1 MKKKLALLLSALMV
15 VTAIPAT
22 AFAVTTN
29 TVSYIAN
36 GTVDTVLSNTKAPV
50 LKMEDK
56 SLEDIAGDD
65 DKNDFAFKLTLD
77 NAEWS
82 MKPGG
87 QDLEIGDTKEWASA
101 KKETSGAATKVSI
114 MKVSASQMIV
124 TVEDFAADG
133 NGDAYVGLPLEVEL
147 TDEGEASVAIDPMD
161 SVISAGTY
169 KFANV
174 VEGSATVTINDT
186 TAIREGVTGIETI
199 TIEEATAKSLDKDGI
214 IKLKLNG
221 DFTWA
226 NTETAGDNAVKI
238 SVYPDNGDVVVND
251 IDGETLEL
259 KVTKD
264 GTKARTITLSNL
276 KVKAD
281 FDDVEVGE
289 ICEVTVS
296 GAGVNKTTL
305 EVGTAT
311 DYSVSLSAENK
322 TVPTFYSGRV
332 TDETDTLKV
341 TVKENIANSW
351 ITGRK
356 ATLTFPDGVKVLD
369 AEVKKADKTPADTS
383 MTIEGNE
390 VEFSINGDPTGKM
403 KFEIIFNLS
412 ISPEF
417 TGDITATLGGAAIG
431 EDQEVVV
438 GTAVAPIT
446 VEAETNEVKI
456 DYRNVGIGDIII
468 TEAFAGALEKG
479 KTLSLQLEDMS
490 FDGDP
495 TVEVV
500 EGDLTIDDV
509 DVNGGNIDITIDSES
524 AKTPA
529 VLKVTNVELFLN
541 RSLPAGDYK
550 LKLVANDPY
559 TAGSAGEVENVLDDV
574 ADFGAGVD
582 GKVNNSEN
590 VNNKDVNDAFFQNSA
605 AKNNSCGKTVLFD
618 VRELT
623 VKDDY
628 VKVVTA
634 GRDQDDST
642 FTTQIKVTIGSNVLY
657 AGDREIALD
666 VPAYI
671 SNGYTM
677 MPVRAVT
684 EALSNVAI
692 VRWDDPTHTVTITF
706 GSRVISMTVGS
717 NTMNI
722 NGVPVQMQAA
732 VEITGE
738 RAFIPLRDLGY
749 ALGLNDSK
757 IAWDDATKTATL
769 N

>member
-36 GTVDTVLSNTKAPV
+36 GTVDTVLINTKAPV

-101 KKETSGAATKVSI
+101 EKETSGGTVSI

-124 TVEDFAADG
+124 TVEDFAADA
-133 NGDAYVGLPLEVEL
+133 NQDAYVGLPLEVEL

-186 TAIREGVTGIETI
+186 SAIREGVTTIETI
-199 TIEEATAKSLDKDGI
+199 TIEEATAKSLEKDEI
-214 IKLKLNG
+214 IKLKLNS

-226 NTETAGDNAVKI
+226 NTTDGDADSKVKL
-238 SVYPDNGDVVVND
+238 SVYPNGGSIVVND
-251 IDGETLEL
+251 IKDETLEL
-259 KVTKD
+259 KVVD
-264 GTKARTITLSNL
+264 DSSKARTITLSNL
-276 KVKAD
+276 KVRAD

-296 GAGVNKTTL
+296 GAGVDRTTL

-322 TVPTFYSGRV
+322 TVPTFYSGRAT
-332 TDETDTLKV
+332 TDEDTLEV
-341 TVKENIANSW
+341 TIKENITNSW

-356 ATLTFPDGVKVLD
+356 AVLTFPSGVKVLD
-369 AEVKKADKTPADTS
+369 ADVTKADNATATELS
-383 MTIEGNE
+383 IEKNE
-390 VEFSINGDPTGKM
+390 VEFNIGDKTGTGKI
-403 KFEIIFNLS
+403 KFEMTFNLS

-417 TGDITATLGGAAIG
+417 TGDITATLSGAAIG

-438 GTAVAPIT
+438 GVAKAPIT

-456 DYRNVGIGDIII
+456 DYRNVGIGDIMI
-468 TEAFAGALEKG
+468 TEAFPGALEKG
-479 KTLSLQLEDMS
+479 KTLSLVLEDMS

-500 EGDLTIDDV
+500 EGDLEIDDV
-509 DVNGGNIDITIDSES
+509 DVNNGQIDISIDKES

-559 TAGSAGEVENVLDDV
+559 TTSGDAGYSNTFETGQS
-574 ADFGAGVD
+574 F
-582 GKVNNSEN
+582 GKVGGSINRDDMID
-590 VNNKDVNDAFFQNSA
+590 NKEVGDAFFQNSA
-605 AKNNSCGKTVLFD
+605 AKDSSCSKTVLFD
-618 VRELT
+618 VRELV

-642 FTTQIKVTIGSNVLY
+642 FTTQIKVTIGANVLY

>member
-36 GTVDTVLSNTKAPV
+36 GTVDTVLPNTSAPV

-56 SLEDIAGDD
+56 SLEDIAGVPG
-65 DKNDFAFKLTLD
+65 KKDFAFKLTLD
-77 NAEWS
+77 NAEWA
-82 MKPGG
+82 MRPGNE
-87 QDLEIGDTKEWASA
+87 DLEIGDTKVWNSA
-101 KKETSGAATKVSI
+101 NDETSGGTVRI

-124 TVEDFAADG
+124 TVEDFEADSPS
-133 NGDAYVGLPLEVEL
+133 GDAYVGLPLEVKL

-186 TAIREGVTGIETI
+186 TAIREGVTTIETI
-199 TIEEATAKSLDKDGI
+199 TIEEATAKSLEKGDI
-214 IKLKLNG
+214 IKLKLNS

-226 NTETAGDNAVKI
+226 NTKEAGENQVKL
-238 SVYPDNGDVVVND
+238 SVYPNDGSIVVND
-251 IDGETLEL
+251 IKDETLEL
-259 KVTKD
+259 KVD
-264 GTKARTITLSNL
+264 DDSSKARTITLSNL
-276 KVKAD
+276 KVRAD
-281 FDDVEVGE
+281 FDDIEVGE

-296 GAGVNKTTL
+296 GAGVDRTTL

-311 DYSVSLSAENK
+311 DYSVSLTAENK
-322 TVPTFYSGRV
+322 TVPTFYSGRAT
-332 TDETDTLKV
+332 TDEDTLEV
-341 TVKENIANSW
+341 TIKENITNSW

-356 ATLTFPDGVKVLD
+356 AVLTFPSGVKVLD
-369 AEVKKADKTPADTS
+369 ADVTKADNATATELS
-383 MTIEGNE
+383 IEKNE
-390 VEFSINGDPTGKM
+390 VEFNIGDKTGTGKI
-403 KFEIIFNLS
+403 KFEMTFNLS

-417 TGDITATLGGAAIG
+417 TGDITATLSGAAIG

-438 GTAVAPIT
+438 GVAKAPIT

-456 DYRNVGIGDIII
+456 DYRNVGIGDIMI
-468 TEAFAGALEKG
+468 TEAFPGALEKG
-479 KTLSLQLEDMS
+479 KTLSLVLEDMS

-500 EGDLTIDDV
+500 EGDLEIDDV
-509 DVNGGNIDITIDSES
+509 DVNNGQIDISIDKES

-559 TAGSAGEVENVLDDV
+559 TTSGDAGYSNTFETGQS
-574 ADFGAGVD
+574 F
-582 GKVNNSEN
+582 GKVGGSINRDDMID
-590 VNNKDVNDAFFQNSA
+590 NKEVGDAFFQNSA
-605 AKNNSCGKTVLFD
+605 AKDSSCSKTVLFD
-618 VRELT
+618 VRELV

-642 FTTQIKVTIGSNVLY
+642 FTTQIKVTIGANVLY

>member
-15 VTAIPAT
+15 VGMIPAT

-36 GTVDTVLSNTKAPV
+36 GTVDTVLDNTKAPV

-56 SLEDIAGDD
+56 SLEDIVGDD

-77 NAEWS
+77 NAEWA

-87 QDLEIGDTKEWASA
+87 QDLEIGDTKVWNSA
-101 KKETSGAATKVSI
+101 NDETSGGTVSI

-124 TVEDFAADG
+124 TVENFDVDG
-133 NGDAYVGLPLEVEL
+133 SQDAYVGLPLEVEL

-186 TAIREGVTGIETI
+186 SAIREGVTTIETI
-199 TIEEATAKSLDKDGI
+199 TIEEATAKSLEKGDI
-214 IKLKLNG
+214 IKLKLNS

-226 NTETAGDNAVKI
+226 NTTDGDAYSRVKL
-238 SVYPDNGDVVVND
+238 SVYPNDDSIVVND
-251 IDGETLEL
+251 IKDETLEL
-259 KVTKD
+259 KVND
-264 GTKARTITLSNL
+264 DSSKARTITLSNL
-276 KVKAD
+276 KVRAD

-322 TVPTFYSGRV
+322 TVPTFYSGRAT
-332 TDETDTLKV
+332 TDEDTLEV
-341 TVKENIANSW
+341 TIKENITNSW
-351 ITGRK
+351 IVGRK
-356 ATLTFPDGVKVLD
+356 AVLTFPEGVKVMD
-369 AEVKKADKTPADTS
+369 ADVTKADNATASTLKIKD
-383 MTIEGNE
+383 NE
-390 VEFSINGDPTGKM
+390 VEFNIGNKTGTGKI
-403 KFEIIFNLS
+403 KFEMTFNLS
-412 ISPEF
+412 VSPRFE
-417 TGDITATLGGAAIG
+417 GDITAKLSGAAIG

-438 GTAVAPIT
+438 GVAKAPIT
-446 VEAETNEVKI
+446 VTAETNKVKI
-456 DYRNVGIGDIII
+456 DYRNVAVGDIMIE
-468 TEAFAGALEKG
+468 EAYAGALEKD
-479 KTLSLQLEDMS
+479 KTLSLQLNTID

-500 EGDLTIDDV
+500 EGDIKIDEVEV
-509 DVNGGNIDITIDSES
+509 DGGKINITIDSES

-529 VLKVTNVELFLN
+529 VLKVTNIELFLD
-541 RSLPAGDYK
+541 RALPAGDYA
-550 LKLVANDPY
+550 LKLVANDTY
-559 TAGSAGEVENVLDDV
+559 DTNSTDGDKAENALQDDSFGRVSGEI
-574 ADFGAGVD
+574 
-582 GKVNNSEN
+582 NNSRMID
-590 VNNKDVNDAFFQNSA
+590 NKAVGDAYFQNSVTD
-605 AKNNSCGKTVLFD
+605 KDDYDETVLFD
-618 VRELT
+618 LRNKT
-623 VKDDY
+623 VLENY
-628 VKVVTA
+628 VEVVTA

-642 FTTQIKVTIGSNVLY
+642 FTTQIKVTIGANVLY
-657 AGDREIALD
+657 AGDKEIALD

-684 EALSNVAI
+684 EALSEVAI

-749 ALGLNDSK
+749 ALGLNNSK

>member
-29 TVSYIAN
+29 TIDRVVS
-36 GTVDTVLSNTKAPV
+36 GTTDTVLGKNATAPV
-50 LKMEDK
+50 FKMEDK
-56 SLEDIAGDD
+56 SLEDITSAQTV
-65 DKNDFAFKLTLD
+65 DFKVTLD
-77 NAEWS
+77 NAEWAIPLCDES
-82 MKPGG
+82 GTPTGKY
-87 QDLEIGDTKEWASA
+87 LENGNSTTFW
-101 KKETSGAATKVSI
+101 GAMATHYADIRVSQLSSTQI
-114 MKVSASQMIV
+114 IVSV
-124 TVEDFAADG
+124 VDFKADPSK
-133 NGDAYVGLPLEVEL
+133 DAFISFPVYAEL
-147 TDEGEASVAIDPMD
+147 TDEGEASIAIDPMD
-161 SVISAGTY
+161 SVVSAGTY

-186 TAIREGVTGIETI
+186 TAIREGETEIETI
-199 TIEEATAKSLDKDGI
+199 TIEEVTAGSMENGEL
-214 IKLKLNG
+214 KLKLNG
-221 DFTWA
+221 DFEWA
-226 NTETAGDNAVKI
+226 NAPTVQ
-238 SVYPDNGDVVVND
+238 VYPKGALTFSTGK
-251 IDGETLEL
+251 IDEETLTYT
-259 KVTKD
+259 VS
-264 GTKARTITLSNL
+264 GAPSAKAATITIIGL

-296 GAGVNKTTL
+296 GAGINKTTL

-356 ATLTFPDGVKVLD
+356 ATLTFPSGVKVLD

-417 TGDITATLGGAAIG
+417 TGDITATLSGAAVG

-438 GTAVAPIT
+438 GVAKAPIT

-468 TEAFAGALEKG
+468 TEAFAGALEKD

-559 TAGSAGEVENVLDDV
+559 TNNEVANALAN

-582 GKVNNSEN
+582 GKLNNS
-590 VNNKDVNDAFFQNSA
+590 VGVSNKDVNDAFFQNSIV
-605 AKNNSCGKTVLFD
+605 KNDSCGKTVLFD

>member
-56 SLEDIAGDD
+56 SLEDIVDDD

-87 QDLEIGDTKEWASA
+87 QEIEIGETKEWQSA
-101 KKETSGAATKVSI
+101 KNETSGSNTKVSI

-124 TVEDFAADG
+124 TVEDFDDT
-133 NGDAYVGLPLEVEL
+133 NGDAYVGLPLEVKL

-186 TAIREGVTGIETI
+186 SSIKEGVTTIETI
-199 TIEEATAKSLDKDGI
+199 TIEEATAKSLEKDGT
-214 IKLKLNG
+214 IKLKLNS

-226 NTETAGDNAVKI
+226 NTFDENSKATDVKL
-238 SVYPDNGDVVVND
+238 SVYPSTPETIVVSSIDDETMELTVTGDVS
-251 IDGETLEL
+251 
-259 KVTKD
+259 
-264 GTKARTITLSNL
+264 KARTITLSNL
-276 KVKAD
+276 KVRAD
-281 FDDVEVGE
+281 FDDIEVGE

-296 GAGVNKTTL
+296 GAGVDKTTL

-311 DYSVSLSAENK
+311 DYSVSLTAENK
-322 TVPTFYSGRV
+322 TVPTFYSGRA
-332 TDETDTLKV
+332 DKDIDSLKV
-341 TVKENIANSW
+341 TIKENIANSW
-351 ITGRK
+351 IVGRK
-356 ATLTFPDGVKVLD
+356 GTLTFPEGVKVVD
-369 AEVKKADKTPADTS
+369 VDVKKADKTPDDVTF
-383 MTIEGNE
+383 TIEDNE
-390 VEFSINGDPTGKM
+390 VKFNINGAPSGKM
-403 KFEIIFNLS
+403 KFEMTFNFS
-412 ISPEF
+412 IAPDF
-417 TGDITATLGGAAIG
+417 TGDITATLGGAAVG

-438 GTAVAPIT
+438 GTVVSPIT

-468 TEAFAGALEKG
+468 TEAFAGALQKD
-479 KTLSLQLEDMS
+479 KTLSLELEDMS

-550 LKLVANDPY
+550 LKLVTNERFDNKDNKLE
-559 TAGSAGEVENVLDDV
+559 T
-574 ADFGAGVD
+574 GVD
-582 GKVNNSEN
+582 LGQGIEADINNDTMLPSN
-590 VNNKDVNDAFFQNSA
+590 SKDYKDAFFQNSSE
-605 AKNNSCGKTVLFD
+605 KNASVSKTALFD
-618 VRELT
+618 VQEVT

-642 FTTQIKVTIGSNVLY
+642 FTTQIKVTIGANVLY

>member
-1 MKKKLALLLSALMV
+1 
-15 VTAIPAT
+15 
-22 AFAVTTN
+22 
-29 TVSYIAN
+29 
-36 GTVDTVLSNTKAPV
+36 
-50 LKMEDK
+50 
-56 SLEDIAGDD
+56 
-65 DKNDFAFKLTLD
+65 
-77 NAEWS
+77 
-82 MKPGG
+82 MKPAG
-87 QDLEIGDTKEWASA
+87 QEIEIGETKEWQSA
-101 KKETSGAATKVSI
+101 KKETSGEATKVSI

-124 TVEDFAADG
+124 TVEDFDDT

-174 VEGSATVTINDT
+174 VEGSATVSINDT
-186 TAIREGVTGIETI
+186 TAIKEGVTTIETI
-199 TIEEATAKSLDKDGI
+199 TIEEATAKSLEKGDI

-226 NTETAGDNAVKI
+226 NSTDGNDDSKVKL
-238 SVYPDNGDVVVND
+238 SVYPNDNSITVSD
-251 IDGETLEL
+251 IKDETLEL
-259 KVTKD
+259 KVTND
-264 GTKARTITLSNL
+264 SDKARTITLSNL
-276 KVKAD
+276 KVRAD

-296 GAGVNKTTL
+296 GAGVDKTTL
-305 EVGTAT
+305 EIGTAT
-311 DYSVSLSAENK
+311 DYSVSLSVENK
-322 TVPTFYSGRV
+322 TVPTFYSGRSDKDIDSLEV
-332 TDETDTLKV
+332 TI
-341 TVKENIANSW
+341 KENIANSW

-356 ATLTFPDGVKVLD
+356 GTLTFPEGVKVVD
-369 AEVKKADKTPADTS
+369 VDVKKADKTPNDVTF
-383 MTIEGNE
+383 TIEDNE
-390 VEFSINGDPTGKM
+390 VKLNIDGTPSGKM
-403 KFEIIFNLS
+403 KFEMTFNFS
-412 ISPEF
+412 IAPDF
-417 TGDITATLGGAAIG
+417 TGDITATLGGAAVG

-438 GTAVAPIT
+438 GTVVSPIT

-456 DYRNVGIGDIII
+456 DYRNVGIGDIMI

-479 KTLSLQLEDMS
+479 KTLSLELEDMS

-500 EGDLTIDDV
+500 EGDLEIDDV
-509 DVNGGNIDITIDSES
+509 DVTDGRIDISIDKES

-550 LKLVANDPY
+550 LKLVANETFDNK
-559 TAGSAGEVENVLDDV
+559 ENELETNVDLGQGIE
-574 ADFGAGVD
+574 ADI
-582 GKVNNSEN
+582 NNDTMFPAN
-590 VNNKDVNDAFFQNSA
+590 DKDYKDAFFQNSSK
-605 AKNNSCGKTVLFD
+605 KNASVGKTALFD
-618 VRELT
+618 VREVT
-623 VKDDY
+623 VLDDY

-657 AGDREIALD
+657 AGDREITLD

>member
-29 TVSYIAN
+29 TIDRIAN
-36 GTVDTVLSNTKAPV
+36 GTVDTVLGDGTDGTIVAPV
-50 LKMEDK
+50 LSLEDK
-56 SLEDIAGDD
+56 SLEDITTPEDV
-65 DKNDFAFKLTLD
+65 AFKVTLE
-77 NAEWS
+77 NAEWT
-82 MKPGG
+82 
-87 QDLEIGDTKEWASA
+87 IGTVGKTVDFTEASA
-101 KKETSGAATKVSI
+101 STATKVRFQKLS
-114 MKVSASQMIV
+114 SSQGIV
-124 TVEDFAADG
+124 IVKNFDGDAAAD
-133 NGDAYVGLPLEVEL
+133 AYIKVPVLAKL
-147 TDEGEASVAIDPMD
+147 TDEGEASIAIDPMD
-161 SVISAGTY
+161 SVVSAGTY

-174 VEGSATVTINDT
+174 VEGSATVTIADT
-186 TAIREGVTGIETI
+186 SSIKEGVTGIETI
-199 TIEEATAKSLDKDGI
+199 TIEEAAAGSLENGGT

-226 NTETAGDNAVKI
+226 NTENKYNETSAPNGVGI
-238 SVYPDNGDVVVND
+238 SVYPNKANGGVKVTVESVDE
-251 IDGETLEL
+251 ETMEL
-259 KVTKD
+259 KVV
-264 GTKARTITLSNL
+264 GTSSKAVTITLTNL
-276 KVKAD
+276 KVSAD

-296 GAGVNKTTL
+296 GAGVDRTTL

-322 TVPTFYSGRV
+322 TVPTFYSGRRS
-332 TDETDTLKV
+332 DETDSLKV
-341 TVKENIANSW
+341 TIKENIADSW

-356 ATLTFPDGVKVLD
+356 TTLTFPDGVKIMDVD
-369 AEVKKADKTPADTS
+369 VKKDDNVTFNYTAD
-383 MTIEGNE
+383 GNE
-390 VEFSINGDPTGKM
+390 LKFTNVEVAEGKKAKIEM
-403 KFEIIFNLS
+403 VFQFS

-417 TGDITATLGGAAIG
+417 TGDIVATLSGAAIG

-438 GTAVAPIT
+438 GTVVSPIT

-456 DYRNVGIGDIII
+456 DYRNVAIGDIMI
-468 TEAFAGALEKG
+468 TEAFPGALEKG
-479 KTLSLQLEDMS
+479 KTLRLVLEDMS

-500 EGDLTIDDV
+500 EGDLEIDEVEV
-509 DVNGGNIDITIDSES
+509 DGGAIDISIDSES

-550 LKLVANDPY
+550 LKLEAYDPY
-559 TAGSAGEVENVLDDV
+559 EKDEFDNNLGNEADKINGDV
-574 ADFGAGVD
+574 KPADEKD
-582 GKVNNSEN
+582 
-590 VNNKDVNDAFFQNSA
+590 NKDAFFQTSA
-605 AKNNSCGKTVLFD
+605 VKGASVGDSTLFD

-623 VKDDY
+623 VLDDY

>member
-56 SLEDIAGDD
+56 SLEDIAGVEG
-65 DKNDFAFKLTLD
+65 KNDFAFKLTLD

-101 KKETSGAATKVSI
+101 KKETSGDATKVSI

-186 TAIREGVTGIETI
+186 TAIKEGVTGIETI
-199 TIEEATAKSLDKDGI
+199 TIEEATAKSLEKGSI
-214 IKLKLNG
+214 IKLKLNS

-226 NTETAGDNAVKI
+226 NTTDGDADSRVKL
-238 SVYPDNGDVVVND
+238 SVYPNDDSIVVND
-251 IDGETLEL
+251 IKDETLEL
-259 KVTKD
+259 KVND
-264 GTKARTITLSNL
+264 DSSKARTITLSNL
-276 KVKAD
+276 KVRAD

-296 GAGVNKTTL
+296 GAGVDKTTL

-311 DYSVSLSAENK
+311 DYSVSLSVENK
-322 TVPTFYSGRV
+322 TVPTFYSGRADKDIDSLEV
-332 TDETDTLKV
+332 TI
-341 TVKENIANSW
+341 KENIANSW

-356 ATLTFPDGVKVLD
+356 GTLTFPEGVKVLGVD
-369 AEVKKADKTPADTS
+369 VNKADKVPADTS
-383 MTIEGNE
+383 FTVEGNE
-390 VEFSINGDPTGKM
+390 VEFNFDGTPNGKM
-403 KFEIIFNLS
+403 KFEMVFQFS
-412 ISPEF
+412 IAPNF
-417 TGDITATLGGAAIG
+417 TGDITATLSGAAFG

-438 GTAVAPIT
+438 GVAKAPVT
-446 VEAETNEVKI
+446 VTAETNEVKI

-468 TEAFAGALEKG
+468 TEEFAGALAKG
-479 KTLSLQLEDMS
+479 KTISLQLEDID

-495 TVEVV
+495 AVEVV
-500 EGDLTIDDV
+500 EGDLEIDEVEV
-509 DVNGGNIDITIDSES
+509 DGGRINISIDKES

-529 VLKVTNVELFLN
+529 TLKVTNVELFLN

-550 LKLVANDPY
+550 LKLVTNQTFDNDDN
-559 TAGSAGEVENVLDDV
+559 TLDP
-574 ADFGAGVD
+574 ADFGQGVD
-582 GKVNNSEN
+582 GSINNSGMLPTSE
-590 VNNKDVNDAFFQNSA
+590 KDYEDAFFQNS
-605 AKNNSCGKTVLFD
+605 SIDGQSIGKTVLFD
-618 VRELT
+618 SRSLT
-623 VKDDY
+623 VKDDF

-684 EALSNVAI
+684 EALSEVAI
-692 VRWDDPTHTVTITF
+692 VRWDDPTKTVTITF

-722 NGVPVQMQAA
+722 NGEDRKSVV
-732 VEITGE
+732 
-738 RAFIPLRDLGY
+738 
-749 ALGLNDSK
+749 
-757 IAWDDATKTATL
+757 
-769 N
+769 

>member
-36 GTVDTVLSNTKAPV
+36 GTVDTELSNTKAPV

-56 SLEDIAGDD
+56 SLEDIAGVKG
-65 DKNDFAFKLTLD
+65 KNDFAFKLTLD

-124 TVEDFAADG
+124 TVEDFAADK

-186 TAIREGVTGIETI
+186 TAIREGATTIETI
-199 TIEEATAKSLDKDGI
+199 TIEEATAKSLEKGEV
-214 IKLKLNG
+214 IKLKLNS
-221 DFTWA
+221 DFTWDKSEA
-226 NTETAGDNAVKI
+226 KLA
-238 SVYPDNGDVVVND
+238 VYPDDKSITLGNVDE
-251 IDGETLEL
+251 ETLEL
-259 KVTKD
+259 NVVED
-264 GTKARTITLSNL
+264 SDKARTITITGL
-276 KVKAD
+276 KVLAD
-281 FDDVEVGE
+281 FDDIEVGE

-311 DYSVSLSAENK
+311 DYSISLSAENK
-322 TVPTFYSGRV
+322 TVPTFYSGRAT
-332 TDETDTLKV
+332 TDEDTLKV
-341 TVKENIANSW
+341 TIKENITNSW
-351 ITGRK
+351 IVGRK
-356 ATLTFPDGVKVLD
+356 AVLTFPEGVKVMD
-369 AEVKKADKTPADTS
+369 ADVTKADNATATTLKIKD
-383 MTIEGNE
+383 NE
-390 VEFSINGDPTGKM
+390 VEFNIGNKTGTGKI
-403 KFEIIFNLS
+403 KFEMTFNLS
-412 ISPEF
+412 VSPRFE
-417 TGDITATLGGAAIG
+417 GDITAKLSGAAIG

-438 GTAVAPIT
+438 GVAKAPIT
-446 VEAETNEVKI
+446 VTAETNKVKI
-456 DYRNVGIGDIII
+456 DYRNVAVGDIMIE
-468 TEAFAGALEKG
+468 EAYAGALEKD
-479 KTLSLQLEDMS
+479 KTLSLQLNTID

-500 EGDLTIDDV
+500 EGDIKIDEVEV
-509 DVNGGNIDITIDSES
+509 DGGKINITIDSES

-529 VLKVTNVELFLN
+529 VLKVTNIELFLD
-541 RSLPAGDYK
+541 RALPAGDYA
-550 LKLVANDPY
+550 LKLVANDTY
-559 TAGSAGEVENVLDDV
+559 KTTVGTAEKDTAANDLKDDS
-574 ADFGAGVD
+574 F
-582 GKVNNSEN
+582 GKVSGEINNSQMI
-590 VNNKDVNDAFFQNSA
+590 NNKTVGDAYFQNSVTD
-605 AKNNSCGKTVLFD
+605 KYDYDETVLFD
-618 VRELT
+618 IRNKT
-623 VKDDY
+623 VLSNY
-628 VKVVTA
+628 VEVVTA

-642 FTTQIKVTIGSNVLY
+642 FTTQIKVTIGANVLY
-657 AGDREIALD
+657 AGDKEIALD